1 MDFVVVGCRLFFYTS
16 SRTSM
21 FSRIVVANANLL
33 PILDVMFTMEF
44 FGPHAQRGFAT
55 VIPICHLL
63 LITF

>member
-1 MDFVVVGCRLFFYTS
+1 
-16 SRTSM
+16 M